1 VTPLADIGAEA
12 DRVLVAARAAN
23 VPVRLLGG
31 LAVER
36 KTAAGVP
43 ASLRRSSAD
52 IDLATPKG
60 RGQGLSALLVS
71 LGYAADAE
79 FNALQGHRRMLFYD
93 DTNARKA
100 DVFVDTFELCHS
112 IPITRRIDADPD
124 TIPLAELLLTKLQ
137 VVELNRKDL
146 QDLLALLLSAP
157 LTDDGSG
164 IELPVIAGLLA
175 SDWGLWRTTQL
186 TLGRIRE
193 GADGF
198 ELDAAQQQQALA
210 ACDTLWEAVEAAPK
224 SRQWK
229 LRSRIG
235 DRKRWYEVP
244 EEVS

>member
-1 VTPLADIGAEA
+1 VTPLADISAEA
-12 DRVLVAARAAN
+12 ERVLGAARAAN

-36 KTAAGVP
+36 KTDAAVP
-43 ASLRRSSAD
+43 ASLRRASAD

-60 RGQGLSALLVS
+60 RGQDTSALLVS
-71 LGYAADAE
+71 QGYAADAQ
-79 FNALQGHRRMLFYD
+79 FNALQGHRRLLFYD
-93 DTNARKA
+93 DVNARKV

-146 QDLLALLLSAP
+146 QDILALLLSSP
-157 LTDDGSG
+157 LTDHGSG
-164 IELPVIAGLLA
+164 IELPIIADLLA

-186 TLGRIRE
+186 TLDRVR
-193 GADGF
+193 DGIH
-198 ELDAAQQQQALA
+198 ELELNQAQRQRVLA
-210 ACDTLWEAVEAAPK
+210 ACDALWDAIEAAPK

-229 LRSRIG
+229 LRNRIG